1 MKIKLSEN
9 IGITSFNFNIIHIAN
24 NTDIKHNES
33 QSSNNNYT
41 EELLGL
47 YKLKYFEDINEDEAA
62 KDLEINKWRKDY
74 FDFLE
79 KKAVDSN
86 KNEICSTNI

>member
-1 MKIKLSEN
+1 MKIKFPEN
-9 IGITSFNFNIIHIAN
+9 IQITSFNFSIIHIAN

-41 EELLGL
+41 EELLGV
-47 YKLKYFEDINEDEAA
+47 YKLKYFEDTNEDEAA

-79 KKAVDSN
+79 KKAVDPN
-86 KNEICSTNI
+86 KNEIFSTNI